1 MFNDY
6 RTHYSHDFRPEL
18 FSMGRHHGGQGFG
31 HFASGWGGGFGRGG
45 GGFRTGR
52 KFASAD
58 LHLIILALLEDKPR
72 HGYEIIKALEERSG
86 GFYTPSPGM
95 IYPALTYLE
104 EIGYATIESEGPK
117 KLYSITDPGRQH
129 LEQNRAMTETMLSE
143 LEQIGSRMDDVRRV
157 FSGEARPSRGDN
169 EEEPFDPRRGS
180 REVRD
185 ARRELKM
192 ALYEK
197 RGCPPEEARRIA
209 QLLRRTAQEIGGKS

>member
-6 RTHYSHDFRPEL
+6 RAHYSHDFRPEL
-18 FSMGRHHGGQGFG
+18 FSMRRHHGGQGFG

-95 IYPALTYLE
+95 IYPALTLLE
-104 EIGYATIESEGPK
+104 EIGHATIEQEGSR
-117 KLYSITDPGRQH
+117 KLYRITPEGQSY
-129 LEQNRAMTETMLSE
+129 LASNRVAADAILDALSR
-143 LEQIGSRMDDVRRV
+143 IG
-157 FSGEARPSRGDN
+157 
-169 EEEPFDPRRGS
+169 
-180 REVRD
+180 
-185 ARRELKM
+185 
-192 ALYEK
+192 
-197 RGCPPEEARRIA
+197 
-209 QLLRRTAQEIGGKS
+209 